1 MRNFIQPLLIGGV
14 LCSSVA
20 MLFAA
25 SAEAADYPQRKPG
38 LWLISMNSAQ
48 MGGQGITTEQCVD
61 AKTDATM
68 QASSMQGP
76 DAKCSE
82 QATQK
87 TANGWTYRVICQIDQ
102 STATTEGTISG
113 NYSSHYEI
121 NNVTRFVPAF
131 NGMTEEKMI
140 MTADYK
146 GACPADLNPGDM
158 RMNGMVVN
166 ITDINKPR
174 IQINGMPDMK
184 PEQMR
189 NMVEEL
195 QKKMQ

>member
-1 MRNFIQPLLIGGV
+1 MRHFIQPLLIGCV
-14 LCSSVA
+14 LFSSVA
-20 MLFAA
+20 MYTAT
-25 SAEAADYPQRKPG
+25 AEAANYPQRKPG
-38 LWLISMNSAQ
+38 LWRITMNSAQ
-48 MGGQGITTEQCVD
+48 IGGQGITTEQCID
-61 AKTDATM
+61 AQTDARM

-76 DAKCSE
+76 DAKCNE
-82 QATQK
+82 QSTKK
-87 TANGWTYRVICQIDQ
+87 TADGWTYRVVCQMDQ
-102 STATTEGTISG
+102 STATTEGTITG
-113 NYSSHYEI
+113 DYANRYEI

-146 GACPADLNPGDM
+146 GACPADLKPGDM

-166 ITDINKPR
+166 ISDINNPR

-189 NMVEEL
+189 KMVEEL